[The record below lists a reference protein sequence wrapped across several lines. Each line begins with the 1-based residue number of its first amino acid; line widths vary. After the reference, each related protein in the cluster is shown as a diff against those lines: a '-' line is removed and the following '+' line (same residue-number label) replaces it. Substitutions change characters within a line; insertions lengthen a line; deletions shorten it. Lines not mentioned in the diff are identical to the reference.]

1 VRNEMAKQEKT
12 DNKANEVSFE
22 TALKRLEEIV
32 EQMEDGELGLDDL
45 VVAFEEG
52 QKLVKQ
58 CSEKLNEVERRIEV
72 LTKNSA
78 GDLETKTLDQA
89 ELL

>member
-1 VRNEMAKQEKT
+1 MAKQEKT

>member
-78 GDLETKTLDQA
+78 GDLETKTLDQG